1 MGILDQEAH
10 DQKSSLR
17 NDQRRQQDVILYSCS
32 SVSRFCFHNIWS
44 HSLFNLFFFFVFIKY
59 SHKKSCK
66 DWNLQTFLRFE
77 VFTSILGLLP
87 TIENSRLLK
96 LCNQWSLI
104 AINKRLSEPHAHNIL
119 LYVKFPK
126 CSLFEFKVNFNVT
139 MTWG

>member
-17 NDQRRQQDVILYSCS
+17 NDQRRQQDVVLYSCS
-32 SVSRFCFHNIWS
+32 SVSRSVFIIFEATLSLICFF
-44 HSLFNLFFFFVFIKY
+44 LVFIKY

-66 DWNLQTFLRFE
+66 DWNLQTFSRFE
-77 VFTSILGLLP
+77 VFTSIHGLLP

-104 AINKRLSEPHAHNIL
+104 DINKRLPEPHAHNIL

-126 CSLFEFKVNFNVT
+126 SSLFEFKVNFNVT
-139 MTWG
+139 MTSG